1 MPWHPPEGH
10 GWAVVYPLLRDVFLS
25 LGILSLGS
33 CAAVVLFYRALPQVR
48 RTPGWLVQRATLCE
62 ALVSACFVAL
72 FFFGAPHASLPSAQ
86 LTTAHSHH
94 WGDLKL
100 CSGSGCPVMQP
111 ATQCASC
118 RLPSHSCAA
127 CVCAWARPPRNGVCV
142 RPMD

>member
-25 LGILSLGS
+25 LGLLSLGS

-86 LTTAHSHH
+86 LTTAHSHT
-94 WGDLKL
+94 
-100 CSGSGCPVMQP
+100 
-111 ATQCASC
+111 A
-118 RLPSHSCAA
+118 
-127 CVCAWARPPRNGVCV
+127 GVAQ
-142 RPMD
+142 